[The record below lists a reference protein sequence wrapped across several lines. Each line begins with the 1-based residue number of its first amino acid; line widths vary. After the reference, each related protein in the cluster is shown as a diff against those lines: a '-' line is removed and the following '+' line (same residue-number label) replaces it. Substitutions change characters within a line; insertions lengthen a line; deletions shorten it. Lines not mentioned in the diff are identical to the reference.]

1 MNFVQGT
8 YNQGGSGVLNFCV
21 KRFNIGRKAK
31 DINNINQHETDL
43 MVSHSYKKDECCR
56 KWYRESYFTYLAPFD
71 KNKDHTNG
79 KLGVLSFKAEKLKIW
94 SEVLISIKKIMNTE
108 FAKLIGYEFKSKSTI
123 VVDFMYHTEIM
134 MPDAVMPCRLH
145 DCRDFYKRN
154 RGKADYRDQV
164 TTLQDPL

>member
-1 MNFVQGT
+1 MSAVENDT
-8 YNQGGSGVLNFCV
+8 ENP
-21 KRFNIGRKAK
+21 
-31 DINNINQHETDL
+31 
-43 MVSHSYKKDECCR
+43 
-56 KWYRESYFTYLAPFD
+56 YFTYLAPFD

-94 SEVLISIKKIMNTE
+94 PDGVDQYKKDYEHGVLV
-108 FAKLIGYEFKSKSTI
+108 KLIGYELKSKSTI

-164 TTLQDPL
+164 TTLQGFLYRNSKEKVKALEDDFPLKTQLDLRITISQ